1 MEHILESE
9 LALPLPIDEVFP
21 FFAEPENLERITP
34 NSMRFNIIT
43 PPPITMKR
51 GALIDYKLSLFGI
64 PFKWKTEITR
74 YEPPYVFVD
83 EQLKGP
89 YKLWVHT
96 HTFEPTDRGTLI
108 KDHVRYQLP
117 LSPLGDIVHPIVRR
131 QLNQI
136 FSFRRRAVTE
146 ALMGG

>member
-89 YKLWVHT
+89 VQALGSYPYLRANRQRDVDQGSRPL
-96 HTFEPTDRGTLI
+96 PTAPQPAG
-108 KDHVRYQLP
+108 
-117 LSPLGDIVHPIVRR
+117 
-131 QLNQI
+131 
-136 FSFRRRAVTE
+136 
-146 ALMGG
+146 